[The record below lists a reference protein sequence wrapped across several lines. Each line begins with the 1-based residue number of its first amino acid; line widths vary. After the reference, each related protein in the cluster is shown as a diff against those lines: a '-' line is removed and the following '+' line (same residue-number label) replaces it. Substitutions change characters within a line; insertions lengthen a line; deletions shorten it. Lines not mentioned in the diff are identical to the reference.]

1 MLLWRQVFLHTRLY
15 VRDWGNNMEYEK
27 ITDEQLIERL
37 RAGEKPIMDFL
48 MEKYKG
54 LVRQKAKA
62 MYLWGGEND
71 DLIQE
76 GMIGLFKA
84 VEGFDE
90 EAGASFASFAELCI
104 SRQMYSAI
112 KASQRKKHL
121 PLNSY
126 VSLYASE
133 KRSDGIASPPLAE
146 TIEAGAESNP
156 EELFLNAEFANAFED
171 ELKEQLSKLEN
182 RVLCLHLMGM
192 DYLKIAEVMDKSPK
206 AIDNALQRIKGKA
219 RHILEQKRKQ

>member
-1 MLLWRQVFLHTRLY
+1 
-15 VRDWGNNMEYEK
+15 MEYEK
-27 ITDEQLIERL
+27 MTDEQLISRL
-37 RAGEKPIMDFL
+37 RGGEKPIMDFL

-84 VEGFDE
+84 VEDYE
-90 EAGASFASFAELCI
+90 PDAGASFYSFAELCI
-104 SRQMYSAI
+104 SRQMYTAI
-112 KASQRKKHL
+112 KASKRKKHL
-121 PLNSY
+121 QLNSY
-126 VSLYASE
+126 VSPYTLG
-133 KRSDGIASPPLAE
+133 KREDGEEALPLAE

-156 EELFLNAEFANAFED
+156 EELLLNTEYANAFEE
-171 ELKEQLSKLEN
+171 ELKDKLSKLEN
-182 RVLCLHLMGM
+182 RVLYLHLMGM

-219 RHILEQKRKQ
+219 RHILEEKRK

>member
-1 MLLWRQVFLHTRLY
+1 M
-15 VRDWGNNMEYEK
+15 
-27 ITDEQLIERL
+27 TDEQLISRL
-37 RAGEKPIMDFL
+37 RGGEKPIMDFL

-84 VEGFDE
+84 VEDYE
-90 EAGASFASFAELCI
+90 PDAGASFDSFAELCI
-104 SRQMYSAI
+104 SRQMYTAI

-126 VSLYASE
+126 VSLYTSG
-133 KRSDGIASPPLAE
+133 KREDGKEALPLAE

-156 EELFLNAEFANAFED
+156 EELLLNTEYANAFEE
-171 ELKEQLSKLEN
+171 ELKDQLSKLEN
-182 RVLCLHLMGM
+182 RVLYLHLMGM

-219 RHILEQKRKQ
+219 RHILEEKRK